1 MMLVKGNSNDDE
13 VIWTSRPWIIP
24 SLLEETTMA
33 FIVFIISLFVELIFG
48 VAYISILGEQFIT
61 LTGLCLLF
69 IWLINA
75 FHLILVRSS
84 SQYVLRR
91 NGFEMTTGIFK
102 KRSFTVSPSSSP
114 DIVVMQ
120 SIIGKILGSG
130 EIFIRIWGE
139 GGREIRMGRVRNPS
153 ILAEDIRKI
162 SSI

>member
-1 MMLVKGNSNDDE
+1 MLVKGNGNDDE

-24 SLLEETTMA
+24 SLLEETIMA

-48 VAYISILGEQFIT
+48 VTYISILGEQFIT
-61 LTGLCLLF
+61 LTGLGLLS

-91 NGFEMTTGIFK
+91 NGLEMTTGIFK

-139 GGREIRMGRVRNPS
+139 GGREIRMSRVRNPS

>member
-1 MMLVKGNSNDDE
+1 MMLVKGNGNDDE

-24 SLLEETTMA
+24 SLLEETIMA

-61 LTGLCLLF
+61 LTGLCLLL

-102 KRSFTVSPSSSP
+102 RRSFKVSPSSSP

-139 GGREIRMGRVRNPS
+139 GGREIRMSRVRNPS

>member
-1 MMLVKGNSNDDE
+1 MLVKGNGNDDE

-24 SLLEETTMA
+24 SLLEETIMA
-33 FIVFIISLFVELIFG
+33 LFVFIISFFIELIFG
-48 VAYISILGEQFIT
+48 VAYISILGEQLIT
-61 LTGLCLLF
+61 LTGLGLLS

-84 SQYVLRR
+84 SQYVLRK

-102 KRSFTVSPSSSP
+102 KKSFMVSPSSSP

-120 SIIGKILGSG
+120 SIIGKIFGSG

-139 GGREIRMGRVRNPS
+139 GGREIRMSRVRNPF

-162 SSI
+162 SSM